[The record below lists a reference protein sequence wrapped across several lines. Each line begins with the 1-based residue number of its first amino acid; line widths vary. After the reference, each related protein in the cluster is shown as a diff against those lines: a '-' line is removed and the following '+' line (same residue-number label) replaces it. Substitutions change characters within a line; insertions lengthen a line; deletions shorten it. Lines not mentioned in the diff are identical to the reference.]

1 MRENILAALL
11 LCLAVFGII
20 GVILTIYD
28 KIAAKKLPRH
38 RVPEAVLVMFGV
50 LGGAIPMYITM
61 QLIRHKTK
69 KPKFSVGFP
78 IIILLHLALAAVMIF
93 VVK

>member
-1 MRENILAALL
+1 MREKIIAALL

-28 KIAAKKLPRH
+28 KIAAKKFPRN

-78 IIILLHLALAAVMIF
+78 IIILLHLALAAVTVF
-93 VVK
+93 V